1 MKVQPGFKSLRAH
14 DVHQGLQAAQIDR
27 SSGLVGEELEATQLV
42 GMAAALATGIKGI
55 DFIADAVEL
64 KKIASQQYD
73 IPTLEFPRVVE
84 LLEEADMVRRVERG
98 TGKQIKSFYE
108 NVHEDFDRV
117 YDSRDEIYQA

>member
-1 MKVQPGFKSLRAH
+1 MINPLPQARTFCHAFRTAPPTVRHMPAPAGKCALPMKVQPGFKSLRAH

-55 DFIADAVEL
+55 DYVADAVEL

-73 IPTLEFPRVVE
+73 IPTLTFPLVVE
-84 LLEEADMVRRVERG
+84 PP
-98 TGKQIKSFYE
+98 Q
-108 NVHEDFDRV
+108 
-117 YDSRDEIYQA
+117 